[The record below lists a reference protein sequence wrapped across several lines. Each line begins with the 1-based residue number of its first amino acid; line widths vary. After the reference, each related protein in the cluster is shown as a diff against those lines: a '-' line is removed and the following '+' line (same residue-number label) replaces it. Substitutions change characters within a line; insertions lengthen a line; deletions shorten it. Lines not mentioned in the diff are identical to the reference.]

1 MCAEEPSA
9 HEPKLTLFFL
19 AYSMNDLRSLTS
31 AGSDLCTTTGSTP
44 EEVPETM
51 VRSLSGSKPSVLN
64 ITRFWMSVLE
74 TECRKV

>member
-1 MCAEEPSA
+1 MWAEEPSA
-9 HEPKLTLFFL
+9 HEPKLIFLAL

-31 AGSDLCTTTGSTP
+31 AGSDLWTTTGSTP
-44 EEVPETM
+44 DEVPETM